1 MKRSTVLSK
10 FEKKIDEALTDLYEA
25 RDVLSNVEDP
35 ELDELANEYVEELEE
50 QIAEGVEKFV
60 SWYKDYY
67 KIN

>member
-10 FEKKIDEALTDLYEA
+10 FEKKIDEALTGLYDA

-50 QIAEGVEKFV
+50 QIAEGIEKLREAV
-60 SWYKDYY
+60 D
-67 KIN
+67 NALE